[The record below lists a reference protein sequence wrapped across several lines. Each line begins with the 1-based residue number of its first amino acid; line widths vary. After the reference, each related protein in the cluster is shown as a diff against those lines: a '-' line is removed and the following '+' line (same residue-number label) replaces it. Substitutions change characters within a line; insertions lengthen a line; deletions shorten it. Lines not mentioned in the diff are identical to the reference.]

1 MKFDYEGTYPKPPEM
16 HLRARLGWE
25 YFFGN
30 SPDWACTRTEDG
42 AWILTDERCD
52 LDHAFVH
59 PDDDALIEWLDLVV
73 REHLEDDMENF
84 LENFVIVKELMNP
97 EVAAVMKKIIMADME
112 QEGTTRESVSE
123 AGEFE
128 DIKETEDVTM
138 PEKAEIPPDSTFFGG
153 TTFSEEDLIR
163 LLKAN
168 RSARIVADFINGDE
182 FDCDCLIATV
192 IQDVCGIPH
201 TDAWNDWLLDLL
213 DKDIDIE
220 KKAKRLRNWN
230 K

>member
-73 REHLEDDMENF
+73 REHLEDDMEGF
-84 LENFVIVKELMNP
+84 LENFVTVKELMNP
-97 EVAAVMKKIIMADME
+97 EVAAAMMEIIMADK
-112 QEGTTRESVSE
+112 GITK
-123 AGEFE
+123 AGGPEE
-128 DIKETEDVTM
+128 PKKPDIPTDYSAPTSF
-138 PEKAEIPPDSTFFGG
+138 P
-153 TTFSEEDLIR
+153 EEDLIR

-182 FDCDCLIATV
+182 FDCDCLIAAV
-192 IQDVCGIPH
+192 IQDVGGIPH

>member
-73 REHLEDDMENF
+73 REHLEDDPENF

-97 EVAAVMKKIIMADME
+97 EVAAVMKKIIMGVME
-112 QEGTTRESVSE
+112 LVESYIL
-123 AGEFE
+123 
-128 DIKETEDVTM
+128 DISSYAYILTVL
-138 PEKAEIPPDSTFFGG
+138 G
-153 TTFSEEDLIR
+153 
-163 LLKAN
+163 N
-168 RSARIVADFINGDE
+168 YIVYNSYHNYFLWI
-182 FDCDCLIATV
+182 
-192 IQDVCGIPH
+192 
-201 TDAWNDWLLDLL
+201 
-213 DKDIDIE
+213 
-220 KKAKRLRNWN
+220 
-230 K
+230 

>member
-73 REHLEDDMENF
+73 REHLEDDPENF

-97 EVAAVMKKIIMADME
+97 EVAAVMKKIIMGDME
-112 QEGTTRESVSE
+112 QEESTN
-123 AGEFE
+123 AGGPEE
-128 DIKETEDVTM
+128 PKKPDIPLDYVDGVVF
-138 PEKAEIPPDSTFFGG
+138 PEEN
-153 TTFSEEDLIR
+153 LLR

-168 RSARIVADFINGDE
+168 KTARVVADFINGDE

-201 TDAWNDWLLDLL
+201 TDSWNDWLLDLL
-213 DKDIDIE
+213 EADIGIE
-220 KKAKRLRNWN
+220 EKAKRLRNWN